1 MRYRVRHCPRCK
13 GFVGFGIARRS
24 AGDREAPLIHFCLNC
39 NYQPPVRSIVYG
51 VRNPTPTRRRLGL
64 RLIHSKPR
72 AFAIGSEGGR
82 RHTDMESKISPA
94 DYARHL
100 RAIGQD
106 LEALQLNQFNLEL
119 TDDAYLVWVK
129 SDDRTENS
137 NPLLRISKSRLQ
149 KLWRH
154 RTPPRAA
161 GRAEPYPA
169 SQTGKRLRYSVQD
182 LERME
187 REQRARRSEQSGSA
201 DGHRLSQLL
210 RTVGDVLEKKSE
222 RLLGIAWQELSVSV
236 VVETPQGRREIDIFR
251 PDNLY
256 DLWVKM
262 YLRRETRARLDSPRS

>member
-1 MRYRVRHCPRCK
+1 M
-13 GFVGFGIARRS
+13 G
-24 AGDREAPLIHFCLNC
+24 
-39 NYQPPVRSIVYG
+39 
-51 VRNPTPTRRRLGL
+51 
-64 RLIHSKPR
+64 
-72 AFAIGSEGGR
+72 
-82 RHTDMESKISPA
+82 SKISPS

-106 LEALQLNQFNLEL
+106 LEALQFHQFNLEL

-129 SDDRTENS
+129 SDDRTENN
-137 NPLLRISKSRLQ
+137 NPLLRVSKSRLQ
-149 KLWRH
+149 KLWRQ
-154 RTPPRAA
+154 RPAA
-161 GRAEPYPA
+161 RPGGRPEPHARSAAESA
-169 SQTGKRLRYSVQD
+169 KRLRYSVQD

-222 RLLGIAWQELSVSV
+222 RLLGIAWQDLSVSV

-262 YLRRETRARLDSPRS
+262 YLRRETRARLDSPRP